1 MLHPSMPCP
10 YPANDRAQGLRGFG
24 IQGKEACCVPSVG
37 GLAIV
42 CHSGAGDIRV
52 GLLLGGWATQTVD
65 SSSERLG
72 YSFKW
77 LPSVLIERWD

>member
-42 CHSGAGDIRV
+42 VQVIYEWDSYLVV
-52 GLLLGGWATQTVD
+52 GPPK
-65 SSSERLG
+65 RLIVHLNG
-72 YSFKW
+72 
-77 LPSVLIERWD
+77 